1 MLIRTMVAAAAL
13 FLVPGC
19 AEARQPDT
27 DFGTEMRKRLAER
40 MVGASISAD
49 PADPLSAVV
58 KGGEWDEATVNFHRV
73 HSYCQS
79 ANADDCE
86 ALKKEFIEK
95 ITKKP
100 PAVSKASLRLI
111 VRDAQY
117 VGYVRATEK
126 SDSLA
131 HFEQI
136 GDDLFVLL
144 ASDSPDAIA
153 LVGDKGLKDLG
164 LSRDE
169 AWTIA
174 ASQTRA
180 LLPALPTSAQLKS
193 NPVAYQD
200 YELLGSLLIDRA
212 AWADLA
218 KAVGPDLFVTVV
230 SDQFVFVAAMPD
242 GPRLDAFKKSVAED
256 CGGQT
261 RCISP
266 NVYRFRDGRWVIS
279 RYARS
284 TNVNRDGIARTHG
297 GGAINGLAR

>member
-1 MLIRTMVAAAAL
+1 MLVRTLVAAAAL
-13 FLVPGC
+13 ILMPGF
-19 AEARQPDT
+19 AEATQSDL
-27 DFGTEMRKRLAER
+27 DFGAEMRKRLAEH
-40 MVGASISAD
+40 MAGASISSN
-49 PADPLSAVV
+49 PADPLSATV
-58 KGGEWDEATVNFHRV
+58 KGSDGNEVTVNFHRV

-79 ANADDCE
+79 ARADDCE
-86 ALKKEFIEK
+86 ALKTEFVEK
-95 ITKKP
+95 ITKMPP
-100 PAVSKASLRLI
+100 PATKASLRLI

-126 SDSLA
+126 SDKLA
-131 HFEQI
+131 HYEQI

-180 LLPALPTSAQLKS
+180 LLPPLPTPAQLKS

-200 YELLGSLLIDRA
+200 DELLGSLLIDRA

-218 KAVGPDLFVTVV
+218 KAIGPDLFVTVV
-230 SDQFVFVAAMPD
+230 SDQFVFVATMPD

-256 CGGQT
+256 CSGQT

-266 NVYRFRDGRWVIS
+266 NVYRFRDGQWVVS
-279 RYARS
+279 R
-284 TNVNRDGIARTHG
+284 
-297 GGAINGLAR
+297 

>member
-1 MLIRTMVAAAAL
+1 MPVRTLVAAAAL
-13 FLVPGC
+13 ILMPGF
-19 AEARQPDT
+19 AEATQSDT
-27 DFGTEMRKRLAER
+27 DFGAEMRKRLAGR
-40 MVGASISAD
+40 MAGASISAN
-49 PADPLSAVV
+49 PADPLSATV

-73 HSYCQS
+73 HGYCQS
-79 ANADDCE
+79 ASADDCE
-86 ALKKEFIEK
+86 ALKKEFVEK

-100 PAVSKASLRLI
+100 PAANRASLRLI

-117 VGYVRATEK
+117 IGYVRATEK
-126 SDSLA
+126 SDKLA

-136 GDDLFVLL
+136 GEDLFVLL

-169 AWTIA
+169 AWAIA

-200 YELLGSLLIDRA
+200 DELLGSLLIDRA
-212 AWADLA
+212 AWAELA
-218 KAVGPDLFVTVV
+218 RAIGPDLFVTVV
-230 SDQFVFVAAMPD
+230 SDQFVFVATMPD
-242 GPRLDAFKKSVAED
+242 GPHLDAFKKSVAED
-256 CGGQT
+256 CSGQT

-266 NVYRFRDGRWVIS
+266 NVYRFRDGQWVVS
-279 RYARS
+279 R
-284 TNVNRDGIARTHG
+284 
-297 GGAINGLAR
+297 

>member
-1 MLIRTMVAAAAL
+1 MLVCTLVAAAAL
-13 FLVPGC
+13 ILTPGC
-19 AEARQPDT
+19 AEATQSDT
-27 DFGTEMRKRLAER
+27 DFGVEMRKRLAEH
-40 MVGASISAD
+40 MAGASISAN
-49 PADPLSAVV
+49 PADPLSATV
-58 KGGEWDEATVNFHRV
+58 KGGEWDEATVNFHRI

-79 ANADDCE
+79 ASAEDCE

-117 VGYVRATEK
+117 VGHVQATEK
-126 SDSLA
+126 LDKLA

-136 GDDLFVLL
+136 GEDLFVLL

-153 LVGDKGLKDLG
+153 LVSDKGLTELG

-169 AWTIA
+169 AWRIA

-180 LLPALPTSAQLKS
+180 LLPALPTAAQLKS
-193 NPVAYQD
+193 NAVAYQD
-200 YELLGSLLIDRA
+200 DELLGSLLIDRA
-212 AWADLA
+212 AWAELA
-218 KAVGPDLFVTVV
+218 KAIGPDLFVTVV
-230 SDQFVFVAAMPD
+230 SDQFVFVATMPD

-256 CGGQT
+256 CSGQT

-266 NVYRFRDGRWVIS
+266 NIYRFRDGRWVVS
-279 RYARS
+279 R
-284 TNVNRDGIARTHG
+284 
-297 GGAINGLAR
+297 

>member
-1 MLIRTMVAAAAL
+1 MLVRTLVAAAAFIL
-13 FLVPGC
+13 MPGV
-19 AEARQPDT
+19 AEATQSET
-27 DFGTEMRKRLAER
+27 DFGAEMRKRLAEH
-40 MVGASISAD
+40 MAGASISAN
-49 PADPLSAVV
+49 PADPLSATV

-79 ANADDCE
+79 ASANDCE
-86 ALKKEFIEK
+86 ALKKEFVEK
-95 ITKKP
+95 ITKMP
-100 PAVSKASLRLI
+100 PAASKASLRLI

-117 VGYVRATEK
+117 IGYVRATEK
-126 SDSLA
+126 SDKLA

-136 GDDLFVLL
+136 GEDLFAVL

-169 AWTIA
+169 AWAIA

-180 LLPALPTSAQLKS
+180 LLPPLPTSAQLKS

-212 AWADLA
+212 AWVELA

-230 SDQFVFVAAMPD
+230 SDQFVFVATMPD

-256 CGGQT
+256 CSGQT

-266 NVYRFRDGRWVIS
+266 NVYRFRDGQWVVS
-279 RYARS
+279 R
-284 TNVNRDGIARTHG
+284 
-297 GGAINGLAR
+297 